1 VSVQDRRS
9 CMELVKQAKASGAG
23 RAACCQVL
31 EVSLRTLERWE
42 KDPDQGDQRRG
53 PDTVCAHALSAQE
66 KQAIVEV
73 CKSSAYRD
81 LSPWQMVAR
90 LADAGRYLGSESSF
104 YRVLKQK
111 DLLSHRQKSKPRS
124 HRRPKDLL
132 ARNPNEVWSWDITY
146 LNSPIRGAYY
156 YLYLVEDIFS
166 RMIVG
171 WIIEE
176 VQSAEHGARLIDR
189 ICQEQGIP
197 KGQLTLHSDNGAP
210 MTGATIV
217 ATLER
222 LGVIPS
228 LSRPAVSDD
237 NPYSES
243 LFKTLKYRP
252 SYPDSA
258 FSGIDQAREWVS
270 RFVQWYNTEHLHSA
284 IRFVTPGS
292 RHLGLDQAILAKRT
306 AVYKQAQHQHPR
318 RWSGPTRNWSP
329 ITEVFLNPKKA
340 TRKIQG
346 EIPIDSGCSQKLPQ
360 QRPKTSAVGGS
371 MEQNSN
377 FSRVSLKNGLHSCPI
392 SNVSESGKGSAKEQK
407 RLNKNLQTSRCPTLM
422 PRHPKTLDYHQ
433 QKISLDQSMRHLS

>member
-1 VSVQDRRS
+1 MSVEDRHS

-23 RAACCQVL
+23 RHASCEVL

-53 PDTVCAHALSAQE
+53 PQRACAHALSQAE

-73 CKSSAYRD
+73 SSSRAYRD

-90 LADAGRYLGSESSF
+90 LADGGRYLGSESSF
-104 YRVLKQK
+104 YRVLKQN
-111 DLLSHRQKSKPRS
+111 DLLSHRQNSKPRV
-124 HRRPKDLL
+124 HRRPKDLV
-132 ARNPNEVWSWDITY
+132 ARAPNQVWSWDITY
-146 LNSPIRGAYY
+146 LNRSVRGAYY
-156 YLYLVEDIFS
+156 YLYLVEDIYS

-171 WIIEE
+171 WTIEE
-176 VQSAEHGARLIDR
+176 VESAEQGARLIER
-189 ICQEQGIP
+189 ICQEQGIA
-197 KGQLTLHSDNGAP
+197 KGQLTLHSDNGGP
-210 MTGATIV
+210 MTGATMV

-258 FSGIDQAREWVS
+258 FSSIDEAQQWVS

-284 IRFVTPGS
+284 IRFVTPSS
-292 RHLGLDQAILAKRT
+292 RHLGLDTAILAKR
-306 AVYKQAQHQHPR
+306 AVVYEEAKQLKPW

-329 ITEVFLNPKKA
+329 ITEVLLNPK
-340 TRKIQG
+340 RHN
-346 EIPIDSGCSQKLPQ
+346 SQTHDELTSDTGND
-360 QRPKTSAVGGS
+360 TSALTPRSKALAISDAVKQISNIGGVI
-371 MEQNSN
+371 
-377 FSRVSLKNGLHSCPI
+377 RKNGFHKCPI
-392 SNVSESGKGSAKEQK
+392 TNASDAGGG
-407 RLNKNLQTSRCPTLM
+407 LPM
-422 PRHPKTLDYHQ
+422 PRNRLSGERRHS
-433 QKISLDQSMRHLS
+433 SLRSSKLHFEGTAGYSASENLT

>member
-1 VSVQDRRS
+1 
-9 CMELVKQAKASGAG
+9 MEMVREAQASGA
-23 RAACCQVL
+23 RRQASCAVL

-42 KDPDQGDQRRG
+42 KAPDQGDQRRG
-53 PDTVCAHALSAQE
+53 PVTGCAHALSAQE

-73 CKSSAYRD
+73 SSGPEYRD
-81 LSPWQMVAR
+81 LSPWQIVAR
-90 LADAGRYLGSESSF
+90 LADTGRYLGSESSF
-104 YRVLKQK
+104 YRVLKQT
-111 DLLSHRQKSKPRS
+111 DLLSHRHNSKPRV
-124 HRRPKDLL
+124 HHRPKDLT

-171 WIIEE
+171 WTIEE
-176 VQSAEHGARLIDR
+176 VESAYHGGLLIDR
-189 ICQEQGIP
+189 ICQEQGIA
-197 KGQLTLHSDNGAP
+197 KGQLTLHSDNGGP
-210 MTGATIV
+210 MTGATRV

-258 FSGIDQAREWVS
+258 FSGIDQARQWVS

-292 RHLGLDQAILAKRT
+292 RHLGKDPGILAKRSV
-306 AVYKQAQHQHPR
+306 VYEKAKGLNPR
-318 RWSGPTRNWSP
+318 RWSGKTRNWSP
-329 ITEVFLNPKKA
+329 ITEVLLNPKKH
-340 TRKIQG
+340 KNEIQ
-346 EIPIDSGCSQKLPQ
+346 EEFTIDTTTPMPRSKV
-360 QRPKTSAVGGS
+360 SAVSEAVEKFSDIRGGCP
-371 MEQNSN
+371 
-377 FSRVSLKNGLHSCPI
+377 KNGLHRCPI
-392 SNVSESGKGSAKEQK
+392 TNASESGEGLAWGKNPLSDDLLPTSSLSSKIRFKVTSAYAVSE
-407 RLNKNLQTSRCPTLM
+407 NLP
-422 PRHPKTLDYHQ
+422 
-433 QKISLDQSMRHLS
+433 